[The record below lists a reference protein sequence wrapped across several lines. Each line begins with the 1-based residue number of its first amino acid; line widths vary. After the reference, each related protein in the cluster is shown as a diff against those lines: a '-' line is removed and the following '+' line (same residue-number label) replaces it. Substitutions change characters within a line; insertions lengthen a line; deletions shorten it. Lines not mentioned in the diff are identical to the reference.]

1 MTNHY
6 QPVGCAVQ
14 SVLRNFQQSGQLI
27 ELVYRDEAGQIQT
40 VHEVVRDLFSRA
52 GEDFMLTGRGK
63 LVRLDHLILV
73 DGQPLGEGE
82 S

>member
-14 SVLRNFQQSGQLI
+14 RTLRNYQQSGQLV
-27 ELVYRDEAGQIQT
+27 ELVYRDEAGQVQT
-40 VHEVVRDLFSRA
+40 IHEVVRDLFSRA

-73 DGQPLGEGE
+73 NGETLAGT
-82 S
+82 

>member
-6 QPVGCAVQ
+6 QPVDCVVQ
-14 SVLRNFQQSGQLI
+14 RTLSHYQQSGQLV
-27 ELVYRDEAGQIQT
+27 ELVYRDEAGQVQT
-40 VHEVVRDLFSRA
+40 IHEVIRDLFSRA

-73 DGQPLGEGE
+73 NGEMLT
-82 S
+82 SS